1 MIKRHGTK
9 ITIHNIVFKE
19 EKQIA
24 VTWEVNST
32 KGLGTGWK
40 DLVKSEA
47 KNHGY
52 GSLYYAKRLADI
64 NGGDMHCWTIR
75 TKKTLGGKY
84 EFTLYSHKDIRFGS
98 EVGSGYGPDVKK
110 L

>member
-1 MIKRHGTK
+1 M
-9 ITIHNIVFKE
+9 
-19 EKQIA
+19 A

-64 NGGDMHCWTIR
+64 NGGDMHC
-75 TKKTLGGKY
+75 
-84 EFTLYSHKDIRFGS
+84 
-98 EVGSGYGPDVKK
+98 
-110 L
+110 